1 MERNIVYKYCIL
13 FKVNVNIFGRLNR
26 IANISYGHLCLRRE
40 ELAFSNSRED
50 NNMGAKFQ
58 QYRGLDELG
67 FFYCCFWVI
76 HT

>member
-1 MERNIVYKYCIL
+1 VKYWYTQVHSRPNN
-13 FKVNVNIFGRLNR
+13 FKIFGRLNR

-58 QYRGLDELG
+58 QYRGPFVILLCKSDFLD
-67 FFYCCFWVI
+67 
-76 HT
+76 